1 MEHLNHVTRRGA
13 VYVWRRRLPEHCTG
27 TGGQFVQVSLRT
39 RSFSTAKV
47 IAALVNS
54 AFATSILFVKN
65 KRITRAE
72 AQTFLAEVVSIELER
87 IEEER
92 YFETQASSPEAWRQ
106 RNIAERSRALAI
118 ERVAAMGHA
127 AALFDE
133 DRSVLSEQ
141 GFSEGDLEKVE
152 SSIVECLEQSQSP
165 QFQEATSEL
174 AQRILPD
181 CSLSEVDLN
190 VLARVR
196 LSGQAE
202 ALKQSDRRFQT
213 TPFVGL
219 QSGVVPVATV
229 PEIPAPQR
237 EVTHEV
243 ERRPGY
249 SDSFEDLHAAY
260 IAQDFKDLDD
270 PAEQRKRL
278 KTRRQTEAVLTQFRH
293 ATGVLNLRDLKQEDL
308 YYYCTVLERLLK
320 IYGRSA
326 ADRALS
332 LQEILERGE
341 NLSEDQ
347 IGLSPATINR
357 NLSHIRNFLRFA
369 RSRGAH
375 PAEELYLAD
384 LRRQEDGDERSAR
397 LAFSD
402 EDVELLFRHPVW
414 QGCRSNARGNLP
426 GDDVIQDGLY
436 WGPLIAVASGARR
449 EEIMGLELSDIL
461 LDHEVPH
468 FLIRKNR
475 NRCLKNAGSQR
486 KIPIHSKLIE
496 LGFPRYVEAMANK
509 GAGDLFPEFRP
520 SSESETFGNVFYK
533 PWKAVLDQ
541 QLGLSSTRKTFH
553 SFRHRT
559 ITTLRHDPDI
569 PKSWVKDLVGHK
581 HGDETDGRYRD
592 PTPLKQLQVAVE
604 TLSIDI

>member
-1 MEHLNHVTRRGA
+1 M
-13 VYVWRRRLPEHCTG
+13 
-27 TGGQFVQVSLRT
+27 
-39 RSFSTAKV
+39 
-47 IAALVNS
+47 
-54 AFATSILFVKN
+54 KN

-72 AQTFLAEVVSIELER
+72 AQAFLAEVVSTELER

-92 YFETQASSPEAWRQ
+92 YFEPQAISPAAWRQ
-106 RNIAERSRALAI
+106 RNLAERNRAIAI
-118 ERVAAMGHA
+118 ERVASMGHA

-133 DRSVLSEQ
+133 DRAVLSKQ
-141 GFSEGDLEKVE
+141 GYSEDDLRQVE
-152 SSIVECLEQSQSP
+152 SSITECVAQTQSP
-165 QFQEATSEL
+165 DFHEATTEL
-174 AQRILPD
+174 ARRVLPD
-181 CSLSEVDLN
+181 YALSEVDLN
-190 VLARVR
+190 VLTRVR

-202 ALKQSDRRFQT
+202 ALMQSDRRFQT

-219 QSGVVPVATV
+219 QSDTDPVEPVPVA
-229 PEIPAPQR
+229 PAPQR
-237 EVTHEV
+237 DEAHEV

-249 SDSFEDLHAAY
+249 SDSFEDLQAAY

-308 YYYCTVLERLLK
+308 YYYCTVLDRLPK

-347 IGLSPATINR
+347 IGLSAATINR
-357 NLSHIRNFLRFA
+357 NLSHIRNFLKFA
-369 RSRGAH
+369 RSRGSR

-414 QGCRSNARGNLP
+414 QGCRNDARRNLP
-426 GDDVIQDGLY
+426 GGEVIQDGLY
-436 WGPLIAVASGARR
+436 WGPLIAAASGARR
-449 EEIMGLELSDIL
+449 EEIMGLEQSDVV
-461 LDHEVPH
+461 LDHAVPH

-496 LGFPRYVEAMANK
+496 LGFPDYVEAMANK
-509 GAGDLFPEFRP
+509 GAEDLFPEFRP

-533 PWKAVLDQ
+533 PWKTVLDQ
-541 QLGLSSTRKTFH
+541 QLGPSSARKTFH

-581 HGDETDGRYRD
+581 HGDVTDGRYRD
-592 PTPLKQLQVAVE
+592 PTPLGQLQVVVE
-604 TLSIDI
+604 TLSIGI